1 MNSQHDNK
9 FVARIYEEF
18 EDKLW
23 HAFQIDFN
31 KLKTVLDRPEDDDH
45 GTYSVEEK
53 LRASF
58 EEGGAVQ
65 LRHHMNSVIINLEY
79 ILLSREL
86 ERAATYNE
94 WVESVESLDI
104 GLGRDD
110 MDPAYLNG
118 VQQASAW

>member
-1 MNSQHDNK
+1 M
-9 FVARIYEEF
+9 
-18 EDKLW
+18 
-23 HAFQIDFN
+23 
-31 KLKTVLDRPEDDDH
+31 
-45 GTYSVEEK
+45 
-53 LRASF
+53 F

-86 ERAATYNE
+86 ERAATYDE

-110 MDPAYLNG
+110 MDPAPTQGYQYRKQMFDEYLEKQG
-118 VQQASAW
+118 WVDP

>member
-9 FVARIYEEF
+9 FMARIYEEF
-18 EDKLW
+18 EEKLW
-23 HAFQIDFN
+23 RAFEIDFK
-31 KLKTVLDRPEDDDH
+31 KLKSVLDRPVDDDH
-45 GTYSVEEK
+45 GPYSVEEQ
-53 LRASF
+53 LRTSF

-86 ERAATYNE
+86 ERAATYDE

-104 GLGRDD
+104 GLGRDNV
-110 MDPAYLNG
+110 DPTYLHR
-118 VQQASAW
+118 VQEAGAW